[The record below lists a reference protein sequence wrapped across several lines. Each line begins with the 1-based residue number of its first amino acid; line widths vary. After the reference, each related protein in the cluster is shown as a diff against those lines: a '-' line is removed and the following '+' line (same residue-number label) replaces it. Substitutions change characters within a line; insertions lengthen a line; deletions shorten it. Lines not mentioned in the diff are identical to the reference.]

1 MQKDIVGPSVRGKY
15 YKKVEGLG
23 RGQYGKVYKVIDES
37 GVAYALKEINID
49 PTMNNKAIQ
58 SLIVEQNIME
68 MIDHPR
74 ILRLHDKIVND
85 PQCLMLITTY
95 CDGGDLEG
103 LLLKHAKGVGFG
115 EKIAQTYLKEI
126 AEAFV
131 EFAKAKI
138 MHRDLKLANIFLKY
152 GHIVIGDFG
161 FAKLGVS
168 VTDSKLGTP
177 YYMAPEILNSQ
188 NKRYSS
194 KCDLWSIGVCFYL
207 LVFGVLPF
215 DAESLSELK
224 SKIEANSG
232 EKLVLPKHQTLSFE
246 SKQLLMKLLEKHTD
260 KRISFEEFFAA
271 CGVLSQYNMPP
282 RQPLLSNNSSK
293 NSLETRAADDDDVS
307 DDQRLIKSQLQN
319 LGKLSN
325 LNNQLLVP
333 NSNITTTHSRSP
345 RRDLPES
352 NDAKSHEHYGLNRNL
367 GRSNETFLSDTSYEN
382 KLFQSEIKLLA
393 GAYSSFSQD
402 PASGYIYPS
411 SGSFLSQL
419 QPYINELNKGIFY
432 LHVFIRFRRCLT
444 TEYPNINAGE
454 LSVTLL
460 IMQIFIMR
468 KIDLK
473 MIELAKCIS
482 TCSNV
487 FRLEGFESF
496 ANSHAFKELYG
507 AVSEL
512 SIHVGNAYQSLFT
525 RFQRDNP
532 KNFADFNLYKA
543 LPGNQLEPAIKKLT
557 QKLCTIYLSKRKNYY
572 EIECKMFS
580 RGLSGLLYLAKII
593 PFPGNF
599 SSPDHWVLFSK
610 SLQDLNESQVITIVQ
625 SSHIV

>member
-1 MQKDIVGPSVRGKY
+1 MQKDIVGPSVRGKH
-15 YKKVEGLG
+15 YKKIEGLG
-23 RGQYGKVYKVIDES
+23 RGQYGKVYKVIDET
-37 GVAYALKEINID
+37 GLAFALKEINID

-74 ILRLHDKIVND
+74 ILRLHDNIVHD
-85 PQCLMLITTY
+85 PQRLMLITTY

-103 LLLKHAKGVGFG
+103 LLLKHARGVGFG
-115 EKIAQTYLKEI
+115 EKIALVYLREI

-138 MHRDLKLANIFLKY
+138 MHRDLKLANIFLKD
-152 GHIVIGDFG
+152 GHVVIGDFG

-177 YYMAPEILNSQ
+177 YYMAPEILNTQ

-207 LVFGVLPF
+207 LIFGVLPF

-232 EKLVLPKHQTLSFE
+232 EKLIIPKHQTVSFE
-246 SKQLLMKLLEKHTD
+246 SKQILMRLLEKHSD

-271 CGVLSQYNMPP
+271 CGVLNQYHMPP
-282 RQPLLSNNSSK
+282 RQPNLTTNSSK
-293 NSLETRAADDDDVS
+293 NSLDTKVADDDDS
-307 DDQRLIKSQLQN
+307 DDQHLIKSQLQN
-319 LGKLSN
+319 LGRLSSM
-325 LNNQLLVP
+325 NNQLLVP
-333 NSNITTTHSRSP
+333 NPNISGHSRSP
-345 RRDLPES
+345 RRDTLD
-352 NDAKSHEHYGLNRNL
+352 NTDAKDNRL
-367 GRSNETFLSDTSYEN
+367 GEEIRHLGQSSNTFLSDASHEN
-382 KLFQSEIKLLA
+382 KRFQTEIQLLA
-393 GAYSSFSQD
+393 ASYSAFSQD
-402 PASGYIYPS
+402 CVSGYIYPS
-411 SGSFLSQL
+411 SGSFLSHL

-444 TEYPNINAGE
+444 PDYPNLNAGE

-460 IMQIFIMR
+460 IMQIFIVR

-473 MIELAKCIS
+473 MAELAKCITS
-482 TCSNV
+482 CSNV
-487 FRLEGFESF
+487 FKLEAFESF
-496 ANSHAFKELYG
+496 ANSIAIKELYG

-512 SIHVGNAYQSLFT
+512 SAHVGSAYQSLFT

-532 KNFADFNLYKA
+532 KNFADFNLYKS
-543 LPGNQLEPAIKKLT
+543 LPGNQLEPAIRKLT
-557 QKLCTIYLSKRKNYY
+557 QKLCSIYLGQRKNYY
-572 EIECKMFS
+572 EVECQMFS
-580 RGLSGLLYLAKII
+580 KGLAGLLYLAKIT
-593 PFPGNF
+593 PFPSNF
-599 SSPDHWVLFSK
+599 SSTDHWVLFSK
-610 SLQDLNESQVITIVQ
+610 SLQDLNENQVMAIVQ
-625 SSHIV
+625 SSHLV